1 MKQKDKQITIKQ
13 KQTEILILLYRFR
26 YLNRVQIQTI
36 LNQKYHSRLLK
47 WLNELKEEKYIEC
60 KYDRKVAPS
69 PSVYCLAPKSRTILK
84 GNPKVKPRLLG
95 HIWRDKKYS
104 AEFRSH
110 CLFLGDIYLSLIT
123 LTGKIGAEL
132 HYYTK
137 PDLHGMKHLIT
148 PIPDAYFAI
157 EEKSGRT
164 KRYFIELFDDLPP
177 RVLRTRIN
185 HYFKY
190 HDSDEWQENTDK
202 PFPEIII
209 VCPGERIKNHLN
221 YYIQS
226 KLEEDSDLIFYL
238 TTREIIITQGLN
250 SKSLQRVIHP
260 DEA

>member
-47 WLNELKEEKYIEC
+47 WLNELKEEKLVVC
-60 KYDRKVAPS
+60 NYDKKVASS
-69 PSVYCLAPKSRTILK
+69 PSVYSLAPKSRNILK
-84 GNPKVKPRLLG
+84 NNPAVKPRLLG
-95 HIWRDKKYS
+95 HIWRDKTYS

-110 CLFLGDIYLSLIT
+110 CLFLGDIYLSLIA
-123 LTGKIGAEL
+123 LTSKIGAEL

-137 PDLHGMKHLIT
+137 PDIHGTKHLII
-148 PIPDAYFAI
+148 PIPDAYFSI

-164 KRYFIELFDDLPP
+164 KRYFLDLFDDLPP
-177 RVLRTRIN
+177 RILRTHIN
-185 HYFKY
+185 QYFKY
-190 HDSDEWQENTDK
+190 YDSDEWQDNTDK

-209 VCPGERIKNHLN
+209 VCPSDRIKSHLK

-226 KLEEDSDLIFYL
+226 KLEEDSELCIYL
-238 TTREIIITQGLN
+238 TTKELIQKRGLVREILKKVLSQ
-250 SKSLQRVIHP
+250 
-260 DEA
+260 D